1 MFRAVVR
8 LVTSFPT
15 LSKTNFYK
23 EAVNHKSDQMKDS
36 VHSVKGS
43 LCRALPPRPSDPDLL
58 FKTKI
63 VHFATLFKT
72 GDNFDHDLFCFA
84 YRKKAPCSR
93 RLILKIV
100 HPV

>member
-1 MFRAVVR
+1 MFRAIVR

-15 LSKTNFYK
+15 LSKANFYK
-23 EAVNHKSDQMKDS
+23 EAVNHKSDQI
-36 VHSVKGS
+36 KGS
-43 LCRALPPRPSDPDLL
+43 KGEGGTQVCVELCRRGLQTPTLL

-84 YRKKAPCSR
+84 YRIEEFFTLSSR
-93 RLILKIV
+93 
-100 HPV
+100 